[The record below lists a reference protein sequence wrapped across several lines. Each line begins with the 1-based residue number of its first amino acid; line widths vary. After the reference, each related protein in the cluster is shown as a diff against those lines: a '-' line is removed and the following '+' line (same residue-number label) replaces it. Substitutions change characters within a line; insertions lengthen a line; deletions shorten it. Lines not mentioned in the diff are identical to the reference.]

1 MLTLRQT
8 LLCFPRGKKSEKKGS
23 TFFLLIYFYI
33 DIQNSNNFGISRKA
47 KYLSRCIFDLLLVND
62 SEKEKELIEKAAVL
76 SFVYGFQVFI
86 ASMQIDER
94 MGKELGLEKH
104 HIVDQLISNYGL
116 QSEMN
121 NFQRK
126 LFGDQQL
133 EYH

>member
-8 LLCFPRGKKSEKKGS
+8 LLCFPRGKKSEKKKS